1 MQKSTFLTDHHVII
15 IIIITINIV
24 IMNTIILIIVIDSDY
39 IERLY
44 RIYRRTHKLILKKTI
59 FRDVSANHN
68 WRNLIVLKET
78 CFVYPYNDLTLFS

>member
-15 IIIITINIV
+15 IFIITINIV

-59 FRDVSANHN
+59 FRDVSATHH